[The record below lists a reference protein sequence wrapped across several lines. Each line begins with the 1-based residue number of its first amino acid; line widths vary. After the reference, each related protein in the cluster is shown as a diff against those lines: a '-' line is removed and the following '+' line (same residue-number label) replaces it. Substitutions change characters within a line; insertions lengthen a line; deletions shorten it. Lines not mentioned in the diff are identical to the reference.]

1 MRNNKT
7 KIVVDT
13 NVFINSMIFPKKH
26 KKDLKAMKILFD
38 LVEIDKVELVFS
50 QDTIG
55 ELIYNMKNKILHNI
69 KEMDE
74 QIIAINTIADIFLY
88 SYSVNT
94 SSTITEKCKDP
105 RDDMFIECGVK
116 GRANYIMTND
126 YESGMFAIT
135 QYDLKVLNC
144 DEFIEIFGDK
154 DEVALD

>member
-13 NVFINSMIFPKKH
+13 NVFINSMIFPKKNE
-26 KKDLKAMKILFD
+26 KDLEAMTLLYKLMRNYKI
-38 LVEIDKVELVFS
+38 ELVFS

-74 QIIAINTIADIFLY
+74 QIDSINTIADLFLY

-105 RDDMFIECGVK
+105 RDDMFIECGVR
-116 GRANYIMTND
+116 GRADYIMTND
-126 YESGMFAIT
+126 YESGMFNIT
-135 QYDLKVLNC
+135 QYKFKVLNC

-154 DEVALD
+154 DEVATD